1 MRIENDL
8 IVCGQCMFVQCDAIA
23 VKKDRWSDPEIE
35 IDNLLVDGEKPNEE
49 LAEQVY
55 AVIEHEYY
63 GEILDSMP
71 TDDDLRSLHDDAR
84 WDEYYQSDRYK
95 RRVA

>member
-1 MRIENDL
+1 VRIENDL
-8 IVCGQCMFVQCDAIA
+8 LIMGQCMFVQCDAIA

-55 AVIEHEYY
+55 AVI
-63 GEILDSMP
+63 GMSIM
-71 TDDDLRSLHDDAR
+71 AR
-84 WDEYYQSDRYK
+84 YWNRCP
-95 RRVA
+95 RMTTCGACMMMRVGTSITNRTGTKGG

>member
-1 MRIENDL
+1 MKIE
-8 IVCGQCMFVQCDAIA
+8 
-23 VKKDRWSDPEIE
+23 SDCYVTGEATVDHNGDIQ

-63 GEILDSMP
+63 GEILESMP